1 MNTTTRLFALLSLMA
16 LSIGFFQSC
25 KNKDPS
31 IVNVYVRSESNA
43 LLSGVK
49 VILIGDQSSDP
60 ATNAFVDTVIT
71 NESGFAT
78 FSLNEHFEEGEK
90 DYEVA
95 YFDIIAKT
103 TEKIGTGYIRTR
115 VNTTA
120 VETVVIQ

>member
-1 MNTTTRLFALLSLMA
+1 MSVMA
-16 LSIGFFQSC
+16 LSIGFLQSC

-31 IVNVYVRSESNA
+31 VVKIYVRSESNA
-43 LLSGVK
+43 LQAGVK

-60 ATNAFVDTVIT
+60 ATKAHVDTVIT

-78 FSLNEHFEEGEK
+78 FSLNEHFDAGEK

-95 YFDIIAKT
+95 YFDVIAKT
-103 TEKIGTGYIRTR
+103 TEKIGTGYVRAR
-115 VNTTA
+115 VHTTA

>member
-1 MNTTTRLFALLSLMA
+1 MA
-16 LSIGFFQSC
+16 LSIGFLQSC

-31 IVNVYVRSESNA
+31 IVKVYVRSESNA

-60 ATNAFVDTVIT
+60 ATNAHVDTVIT

-78 FSLNEHFEEGEK
+78 FSLNEHFEAGDK
-90 DYEVA
+90 SYEVA

-103 TEKIGTGYIRTR
+103 TEKIGTGYIRAR
-115 VNTTA
+115 VHTTA

>member
-1 MNTTTRLFALLSLMA
+1 MNTTTKLFALLSLLA
-16 LSIGFFQSC
+16 LSIGFLQSC

-31 IVNVYVRSESNA
+31 VAKIYVRSSSNA

-60 ATNAFVDTVIT
+60 ETNAFVDTVIT

-78 FSLNEHFEEGEK
+78 FSLNEHFEEGDK

-95 YFDIIAKT
+95 YFNIIAKT
-103 TEKIGTGYIRTR
+103 TSVEGTGYVRAR
-115 VNTTA
+115 AHTTA
-120 VETVVIQ
+120 VETVVVQ